1 MGDINQKIFIEKY
14 AEQLNGPFLEVG
26 SKDYGNTQDIRSL
39 FPDSKY
45 VGVDMEGGP
54 GVDVVIDLT
63 KDFEILDSELC
74 SQRFATIFCLSV
86 LEHCEDPF
94 KMAENLMLLL
104 GQGGHI
110 CISVPFSWKIHGY
123 PNDYWRFT
131 PEGIKK
137 LFYKVTFDNAKCI
150 AATSKVNEFKKLTN
164 DLGKISF
171 SFSKHRNNGNLLRG
185 ITAKIL
191 KILSH
196 LGILSWL
203 TGYRH
208 LFAPTNIFMIGKLK
222 DV

>member
-14 AEQLNGPFLEVG
+14 AELLNGPFLEVG
-26 SKDYGNTQDIRSL
+26 SKNYGNTQDLRSL
-39 FPDSKY
+39 FPSRKY
-45 VGVDMEGGP
+45 VGVDMEDGP
-54 GVDVVIDLT
+54 GVDDVIDFT

-74 SQRFATIFCLSV
+74 RQRFSTIFCLSV

-94 KMAENLMLLL
+94 KMSENLMLLL
-104 GQGGHI
+104 EQGGHI
-110 CISVPFSWKIHGY
+110 YISVPFSWKIHGY

-137 LFYKVTFDNAKCI
+137 LFYKVAFDDAKCV
-150 AATSKVNEFKKLTN
+150 AATSKTNEFKKLTN

-171 SFSKHRNNGNLLRG
+171 SFSKHRNSGNLLRG

-191 KILSH
+191 KILSR

-208 LFAPTNIFMIGKLK
+208 LFAPTNILMIGKLK
-222 DV
+222 DI